1 MLTLLLLGGMANSA
15 WAYKI
20 TYHILT
26 LPMTADRPGNT
37 KSEYYTW
44 RMEALR
50 VIVDNVTTLQPLPNH
65 FQSPL
70 AENFQYYADESVTKY
85 AGAQQIYAYHSQ
97 NKYYLYKITGEDTPD
112 DADNQAPLTIGDPIT
127 SNCNIYVTYD
137 YNATNTIAKLDGS
150 ENYNIIINGGFL
162 AYNKGRNN
170 RLAVIPEKY
179 NDEYIVSGEQLC
191 SNEFVK
197 VDLTGKNTGITTWWN
212 GNKTPRT
219 TADSYFHFLFKY
231 KGCDPYNI
239 TICTAYE
246 GDDCYYEKYNTES
259 IEHKKYYKWSSVF
272 TTAKQVNDNLLIS
285 SADNREY
292 TTPYNSADPVAYTAK
307 PGYYHNVG
315 GHVWNSFA
323 LLNNSDNSGYVYV
336 GTRCVD
342 QNGNIGNPSNNQYYY
357 LKAESN
363 LLVFFLMTV
372 ATASDYSTDR
382 EMYETHTY
390 TFKVKTPFGNVIEAT
405 KDWPEAYNSEELLD
419 HIPDA
424 LKRKYANFVG
434 AYTDETQTNGI
445 STFAES
451 NVADNGRV
459 IWLKYTTSMPFE
471 ALPADGNYTDA
482 RWYTIRANNVDA
494 NMVYYDSSADKF
506 YTGLGSNSNLHQGE
520 SEGTKTQVA
529 FMGDPFELKILSHLA
544 SEEAEPSAN
553 RYIGCP
559 TSAED
564 GDALSSQE
572 GSLDGGGVPEDIS
585 TWEIAYDATSGSMV
599 LRQYGTYDNPK
610 YIGWA
615 DAAVNKPITYSSTS
629 TRLKV
634 VELEKK
640 TYVYHIYNASNQIAV
655 MASDQQDIGKP
666 LKVSA
671 IPELIRSPFLS
682 LPGVT
687 IKFYYTSEDALAD
700 THPQIHAPFNVTSEA
715 NKDIYVRYFGMA
727 DALSVTRV
735 HFHTDQFFN
744 VDLNGQYLY
753 FNKDGEGNINI
764 NSKETITDD
773 EADDDEYMWRLEGQ
787 DPYDMKVYNEG
798 AYQNNTSIAQSYI
811 TTTFTD
817 EAPLTFDVVGNA
829 KSFVALSGAQDK
841 TFEVMAA
848 TGDALD
854 VSTNYYH
861 IGRKEDNSVKMYNKS
876 SALHGSGSITFVLTQ
891 PDANV
896 VYYHLIDKN
905 NTDLLQVRNR
915 YELLYFPTDFR
926 SPLVV
931 QYHYYPT
938 EADALAGTNE
948 LTENASIATLKDAGT
963 IADRNADGY
972 LDVYI
977 TYDVTD
983 AVDMLNKKTMYLL
996 KFAQGTPFKAENGSD
1011 GLEEIPVTPVYP
1023 YCNGDCNFF
1032 VYGQDQFDLQ
1042 QQGAASTRTRWAWFL
1057 ESAQNDPYH
1066 VKICSRQTETYNTDE
1081 LRAYFCTYQPT
1092 GYNQVVTGLV
1102 WPSISGIQGTEYM
1115 IIGATGHYRLV
1126 TADSVSLDA
1135 DHNGTPE
1142 SRQRYTV
1149 TSFEQYWKTYDTVRR
1164 KILKQGATDYPA
1176 DPDEPQ
1182 TVPATPYVVGDDRYT
1197 SNRTYLT
1204 DEMNFHNY
1212 NKWAYAKRWNG
1223 YNSSGKTSKGWEE
1236 IEHWFQTV
1244 EMGEGI
1250 FDLVPIDINPVLIL
1264 LDQHGWEIMRKPLPT
1279 SPDDDTK
1286 DTKYDA
1292 IRPYDSPMV
1301 KEYYFWTK
1309 ASKRSGFHQYYNL
1322 SQQVYNNGKPFT
1334 STSLT
1339 DLPPYYTATNLRDA
1353 KGNHLDEYV
1362 TYSVKDEYIQT
1373 YNASTGEGQPFLI
1386 QQGSHFAY
1394 NNGDDAAIGTYDVPT
1409 TGGMSQYIIDNAAN
1423 FDVTNGSKKNE
1434 LWYVKPNARIDYEM
1448 GYVDSTA
1455 TTTLNHDWTNDYTGA
1470 FSNGF
1475 DPYNIQISSV
1485 ASNTKYFVTNA
1496 TGATLEEGAG
1506 SLKGRY
1512 DSDPIVALGTPED
1525 DIPCSW
1531 YDSRALAI
1539 TNATFMAVQDASGNM
1554 QLMPRFDHDRRM
1566 KDFTTLTL
1574 PTDPAI
1580 DQTFTQIFRPLVYNY
1595 HIIDN
1600 EGRESLRYQSGG
1612 DMVPQ
1617 TPEWFKSQLAKDFTY
1632 YKTLTSTGINTY
1644 NLGTLADEITES
1656 LAGAG
1661 LTTSGTD
1668 GNRVYVRYSYDEDA
1682 DFDHLLKGNWHTM
1695 TLNEKDTKYDGGI
1708 KQGSDKPST
1717 IDKNQKVWQWK
1728 FTATPQSEPDPYA
1741 VSLYNRSQSGATS
1754 VNGQT
1759 RFALLNYYDNNATDP
1774 TKYTLA
1780 VAGTGNTT
1788 YQFVDGYSMTTAVAA
1803 TTATESGF
1811 TSTSCSYDGTKAQ
1824 IVLSHDVI
1832 HEFIY
1837 KIYTN
1842 GGVFAISATQD
1853 NETVEENNHVPIVPD
1868 SIVSPLLNAD
1878 QFRYYNK
1885 DNFTFSDG
1893 NIATADT
1900 IGKAL
1905 TYVYG
1910 LYDDEICVRYTAYNP
1925 LATSYKVPNV
1935 RNTTGSGQVERANT
1949 SNDASIGINNEY
1961 LYNIIWHND
1970 NMMTGTDAN
1979 AITGGGSQDLGG
1991 SPSGQVWYFVGN
2003 DPYAIKLRTHV
2014 NDVDRYVHKSGD
2026 ASCNLTTT
2034 AGEATTFMLLPRED
2048 NYEYGMFQITGA
2060 SSRLTDYGGTLTTD
2074 APNKFII
2081 FALSTHMV
2089 TYHLVIANINSQV
2102 TLYDN
2107 NNQSVITVDGTTQRD
2122 LTNYP
2127 IADYPAGHVSLGDP
2141 FKVPTQMYRRNVDYF
2156 FYVGD
2161 IYNVDAYGVDNGK
2174 NDELTAR
2181 YKGHCVTAMG
2191 DDPDLVGKHV
2201 HIYIVYT
2208 FQGGLATNAGDGFVT
2223 NVTQNKWYTFEAQK
2237 ADGTPLLAQFTNAW
2251 GMEVKEGRGTHYTN
2265 DYLWSPIGDPYGFKM
2280 FHRYTY
2286 VNSGSDNQGEPH
2298 RVMTTSTPN
2307 PFTEGKPVTMGYDN
2321 DVYDANSVYELLAEE
2336 NTTQGYFK
2344 IHPVANSTSTQYY
2357 FKIFHDWENPEDHTT
2372 PEHDYVRLS
2381 SDDYTEFRF
2390 GLSED
2395 LVKPYYDRAGYVGGL
2410 TTVAKA
2416 AYKAVDDNDS
2426 YTEQVKL
2433 MEKQK
2438 IVYNPDNIVKYEP
2451 GYYRLHSPEDIAG
2464 ITVRYASGYT
2474 HKTELT
2480 GDGVLTTSAIPMHF
2494 YERKGVNTTFEILA
2508 NGFTRSAA
2516 TQGAIP
2522 ISEPMYDPAS
2532 VLYFYEG
2539 SSSTPLSRVQ
2549 TQGLYLKGAKGPG
2562 LDGGGSVIAA
2572 NVEAANERAA
2582 AIMVDTEN
2590 PEDDATPLYI
2600 MDIGGAILL
2609 IHDNVTGERR
2619 GYLKYLS
2626 FDQNEANHIHD
2637 LKLTHNTHTDHA
2649 KWLMEPVNAQGIAL
2663 SVHSGGD
2670 AEEYGTTYYYSTW
2683 YAPFDVLLPDDVDGK
2698 RYVAYT
2704 CVAGD
2709 SPWPVTAPATTGY
2722 LHPKPI
2728 GTYNAEPYDGNN
2740 KFIPAGT
2747 PALIATTDNAG
2758 VIKMTIP
2765 TSSPSSSISTIFNG
2779 QYLEQLLSTGNIVYS
2794 FGLPFTS
2801 ELEMNASGVITGTLP
2816 TQADNGVGFYIN
2828 ANPNKEIG
2836 PSRDSWTRNNRYV
2849 LHNKIYYRA
2858 AGGGGGAPDQMRD
2871 VQYVPVIFGDGD
2883 EGEDPK
2889 EEKEGMTE
2897 RREYIGDNCV
2907 YDLLGRKVLS
2917 AEDVLNGTWRHRLQP
2932 GIYILN
2938 GHKFYVGVGWM

>member
-1 MLTLLLLGGMANSA
+1 M
-15 WAYKI
+15 
-20 TYHILT
+20 
-26 LPMTADRPGNT
+26 
-37 KSEYYTW
+37 
-44 RMEALR
+44 
-50 VIVDNVTTLQPLPNH
+50 
-65 FQSPL
+65 
-70 AENFQYYADESVTKY
+70 
-85 AGAQQIYAYHSQ
+85 
-97 NKYYLYKITGEDTPD
+97 
-112 DADNQAPLTIGDPIT
+112 
-127 SNCNIYVTYD
+127 
-137 YNATNTIAKLDGS
+137 
-150 ENYNIIINGGFL
+150 
-162 AYNKGRNN
+162 
-170 RLAVIPEKY
+170 AVIPEKY

-197 VDLTGKNTGITTWWN
+197 VDLTGKNTGITTWWS
-212 GNKTPRT
+212 GNKTPKA

-382 EMYETHTY
+382 EMYEAHTY

-434 AYTDETQTNGI
+434 AYTDETLINGI

-451 NVADNGRV
+451 DAADNGRV

-494 NMVYYDSSADKF
+494 NMVYYDEGTNRF
-506 YTGLGSNSNLHQGE
+506 YTGLGSNSNIHQGE
-520 SEGTKTQVA
+520 SEGPQTQVA
-529 FMGDPFELKILSHLA
+529 FMGDPFELKIISHGA
-544 SEEAEPSAN
+544 SEGVGN
-553 RYIGCP
+553 RYIGCA
-559 TSAED
+559 TTAVD
-564 GDALSSQE
+564 GDTLFSQN

-615 DAAVNKPITYSSTS
+615 GSAVNKPITYSSTS

-671 IPELIRSPFLS
+671 IPEIIRSPFLY
-682 LPGVT
+682 LPGDPDAEPAVPGVVV
-687 IKFYYTSEDALAD
+687 KFYYTPADASAD
-700 THPQIHAPFNVTSEA
+700 TNPQVHAPFNVTVD
-715 NKDIYVRYFGMA
+715 NHKDIYVRYFNMA
-727 DALSVTRV
+727 EALAVTRV

-744 VDLNGQYLY
+744 VNLNGQYLY

-764 NSKETITDD
+764 NSKDAITDE
-773 EADDDEYMWRLEGQ
+773 EAGSDAYKWKLEGL
-787 DPYDMKVYNEG
+787 DPYNMKVYNEG
-798 AYQNNTSIAQSYI
+798 AYQNNTSTAQSYI
-811 TTTFTD
+811 TTTFAD
-817 EAPLTFDVVGNA
+817 EASLTFDVVGNA
-829 KSFVALSGAQDK
+829 KSFVALSGAHDN

-848 TGDALD
+848 TGDTLD
-854 VSTNYYH
+854 VATNYYH

-876 SALHGSGSITFVLTQ
+876 SAIHGSGSITFVLTQ
-891 PDANV
+891 PNANV
-896 VYYHLIDKN
+896 ICYHLIDKN
-905 NTDLLQVRNR
+905 NTDLLQVRSR
-915 YELLYFPTDFR
+915 YELLYFPADFR

-938 EADALAGTNE
+938 KDDALAGTNE
-948 LTENASIATLKDAGT
+948 LTENASVATLKEAET

-972 LDVYI
+972 LDVYV

-1011 GLEEIPVTPVYP
+1011 GLEETPVTPVYP

-1115 IIGATGHYRLV
+1115 ILGATRHYRLV
-1126 TADSVSLDA
+1126 TTDSVSLDA

-1164 KILKQGATDYPA
+1164 KILKQGANDYPA
-1176 DPDEPQ
+1176 NPDDPQ
-1182 TVPATPYVVGDDRYT
+1182 VVPATPYVVGDDRYT

-1223 YNSSGKTSKGWEE
+1223 YNGAGKTSKGWEE
-1236 IEHWFQTV
+1236 KEHWFQTV

-1286 DTKYDA
+1286 DIKYAA

-1322 SQQVYNNGKPFT
+1322 SQQVYNDGKPFT

-1339 DLPPYYTATNLRDA
+1339 ELPPYYTATNLRDA

-1362 TYSVKDEYIQT
+1362 TYTVKDEYVQT
-1373 YNASTGEGQPFLI
+1373 YNTSTGEGQPFLI
-1386 QQGSHFAY
+1386 QQGSHFASVASEEDLSATT
-1394 NNGDDAAIGTYDVPT
+1394 GDVPA
-1409 TGGMSQYIIDNAAN
+1409 TGGMPQYII
-1423 FDVTNGSKKNE
+1423 TNISQLTTTGNKKNE
-1434 LWYVKPNARIDYEM
+1434 LWFVKPNARIDYEM
-1448 GYVDSTA
+1448 GYVDASE
-1455 TTTLNHDWTNDYTGA
+1455 TTILNHDWTNDYTDY
-1470 FSNGF
+1470 FSDGF

-1485 ASNTKYFVTNA
+1485 AYDTKYFVTNA

-1506 SLKGRY
+1506 SLKGKY
-1512 DSDPIVALGTPED
+1512 ASDPAVALGTPED

-1539 TNATFMAVQDASGNM
+1539 TNATFMAVQDADGHM

-1617 TPEWFKSQLAKDFTY
+1617 TPKWFRSQLAKDFTY
-1632 YKTLTSTGINTY
+1632 YKTLTSTGTNTY
-1644 NLGTLADEITES
+1644 NLETLADEITES
-1656 LAGAG
+1656 LASAG

-1668 GNRVYVRYSYDEDA
+1668 GNHVYVRYSYDEDA
-1682 DFDHLLKGNWHTM
+1682 DFDHLLKGNWQTM

-1708 KQGSDKPST
+1708 KQGNDKPST
-1717 IDKNQKVWQWK
+1717 IDKDQKIWQWK

-1788 YQFVDGYSMTTAVAA
+1788 YQFVNGSSMTTEVAA

-1824 IVLSHDVI
+1824 ILLSHDVL

-1853 NETVEENNHVPIVPD
+1853 NETVEENYHVPIVPD

-1885 DNFTFSDG
+1885 DNFTFTDG
-1893 NIATADT
+1893 NITAADT
-1900 IGKAL
+1900 TGKAL
-1905 TYVYG
+1905 THVFG
-1910 LYDDEICVRYTAYNP
+1910 LYDDEICVRYTAYDP

-1935 RNTTGSGQVERANT
+1935 RNSTGSTVAKGDG

-1961 LYNIIWHND
+1961 LYNIIWHSD
-1970 NMMTGTDAN
+1970 NMMTGNSDNTITSNAN
-1979 AITGGGSQDLGG
+1979 QELGG

-2003 DPYAIKLRTHV
+2003 DPYAIKLRTHISD
-2014 NDVDRYVHKSGD
+2014 NDKYVHKSD
-2026 ASCNLTTT
+2026 ATNCNLTTT
-2034 AGEATTFMLLPRED
+2034 ADEATTFMLLPRED
-2048 NYEYGMFQITGA
+2048 NYEYGMLQITGA
-2060 SSRLTDYGGTLTTD
+2060 NNRLTGYGSTLTTD
-2074 APNKFII
+2074 DPTKFII

-2089 TYHLVIANINSQV
+2089 TYHLVIANINSTAPV
-2102 TLYDN
+2102 PARNANDEL
-2107 NNQSVITVDGTTQRD
+2107 ITIDIDGTTQRD

-2127 IADYPAGHVSLGDP
+2127 IADHAAGHVSLGDP
-2141 FKVPTQMYRRNVDYF
+2141 LKVPTQMYRRNVDYF

-2161 IYNVDAYGVDNGK
+2161 IYDVYQPG
-2174 NDELTAR
+2174 DELPDGKSVGDDKAINASLTAL
-2181 YKGHCVTAMG
+2181 YKGNEVPAMG

-2208 FQGGLATNAGDGFVT
+2208 FQGGLATNAGDGFVL
-2223 NVTQNKWYTFEAQK
+2223 NVTQNKWFTFEAQK

-2286 VNSGSDNQGEPH
+2286 VNSGSNNQGEPY
-2298 RVMTTSTPN
+2298 RVMTTSTPD
-2307 PFTEGKPVTMGYDN
+2307 PFAEEKPVTMGPN
-2321 DVYDANSVYELLAEE
+2321 ENVEDANSVYELLADE

-2344 IHPVANSTSTQYY
+2344 IHPVANSEGTQYY

-2381 SDDYTEFRF
+2381 SDDDYTEFRF
-2390 GLSED
+2390 GLTED

-2410 TTVAKA
+2410 TTEAKA
-2416 AYKAVDDNDS
+2416 AYKAVDDNTS
-2426 YTEQVKL
+2426 YSEAEKL

-2438 IVYNPDNIVKYEP
+2438 IVYDPNNIVKYEP

-2464 ITVRYASGYT
+2464 ITVRYASGYN
-2474 HKTELT
+2474 HKTELDYDNNALADAD
-2480 GDGVLTTSAIPMHF
+2480 GDGNNVDAIPMHF

-2508 NGFTRSAA
+2508 NGFTRSPA

-2522 ISEPMYDPAS
+2522 ITEPMYDPAS

-2539 SSSTPLSRVQ
+2539 SSSSPLSRVQ
-2549 TQGLYLKGAKGPG
+2549 TQGLYLKGAKGQVTINPEATPTVNPA
-2562 LDGGGSVIAA
+2562 DPNI
-2572 NVEAANERAA
+2572 EAANERAA
-2582 AIMVDTEN
+2582 AIMTTNAAE
-2590 PEDDATPLYI
+2590 ATPLYI

-2626 FDQNEANHIHD
+2626 FDQNDANHIHD

-2649 KWLMEPVNAQGIAL
+2649 KWLMEPVNDQGITL

-2670 AEEYGTTYYYSTW
+2670 AGEYGTTYYYSTW
-2683 YAPFDVLLPDDVDGK
+2683 YAPFDVLLPDDNDAK
-2698 RYVAYT
+2698 RYVAYL
-2704 CVAGD
+2704 CDNGH
-2709 SPWPVTAPATTGY
+2709 SPWPDVNPGE
-2722 LHPKPI
+2722 LHPQLMSV
-2728 GTYNAEPYDGNN
+2728 YNTEANGCPVDYKGSN
-2740 KFIPAGT
+2740 KFIPANT

-2758 VIKMTIP
+2758 VVKMTIP
-2765 TSSPSSSISTIFNG
+2765 TSAPSTVTIPNG
-2779 QYLEQLLSTGNIVYS
+2779 NTFSGVFLEQKLEAADPVRDVYV

-2801 ELEMNASGVITGTLP
+2801 TLTKDVDYATSGNISGTLP
-2816 TQADNGVGFYIN
+2816 EQAQTGAGFYLN
-2828 ANPNKEIG
+2828 ANPNKEKG
-2836 PSRDSWTRNNRYV
+2836 LAKAEWTRNNLYV
-2849 LHNKIYYRA
+2849 LANRIYYRA
-2858 AGGGGGAPDQMRD
+2858 AGGGSGAPEHTRD
-2871 VQYVPVIFGDGD
+2871 VQFVPVIFGDD
-2883 EGEDPK
+2883 EGG
-2889 EEKEGMTE
+2889 EEEPGGQDE
-2897 RREYIGDNCV
+2897 NENNRRVGDGCV
-2907 YDLLGRKVLS
+2907 YDILGRKVAS
-2917 AEDVLNGTWRHRLQP
+2917 AAEVKAGTWWQHLSP
-2932 GIYILN
+2932 GIYIVD
-2938 GHKFYVGVGWM
+2938 GQKVFVGVGTM